1 MNKWLLLLVLFLGI
15 SLTACSS
22 NDDKSLTGEKP
33 PKTVVEIGSETY
45 ATVLGSYCWKNMCAD
60 TVGPHKLLEG
70 KDPIK
75 VKPDEKITIMMN
87 FNPQPNEIYLGKM
100 DNENDDTEVKLENNR
115 FIAPTNKG
123 IYYYIY
129 SVSWMDEKE
138 ANVSHGD
145 AYYAFVI
152 EVN

>member
-15 SLTACSS
+15 GLTGCSS
-22 NDDKSLTGEKP
+22 EAKSMLGEKP
-33 PKTVVEIGSETY
+33 PKTVVEIGNDTH
-45 ATVLGSYCWKNMCAD
+45 ATVLGSYCWKAMCAD
-60 TVGPHKLLEG
+60 TVGPHKLLGG

-75 VKPDEKITIMMN
+75 VNPGEKITIVMDY
-87 FNPQPNEIYLGKM
+87 NPQPNEVYVGKM
-100 DNENDDTEVKLENNR
+100 DNENDDTEVKFENNR
-115 FIAPTNKG
+115 FTAPTEKG
-123 IYYYIY
+123 VYYYIY

-138 ANVSHGD
+138 ANLSHGH

>member
-1 MNKWLLLLVLFLGI
+1 MNRWLLLLVLFLGI
-15 SLTACSS
+15 ILTACSNEAES
-22 NDDKSLTGEKP
+22 MSGEKP
-33 PKTVVEIGSETY
+33 PKTVVKIGNDKH
-45 ATVLGSYCWKNMCAD
+45 ATVLGSYCWKNMCVD

-75 VKPDEKITIMMN
+75 VNPGEKITIVMDY
-87 FNPQPNEIYLGKM
+87 NPQPNEVYVGKM
-100 DNENDDTEVKLENNR
+100 DNENDSTEVKIENNR
-115 FIAPTNKG
+115 FTAPTEKG

-129 SVSWMDEKE
+129 SVWWMDEKE

-152 EVN
+152 EID

>member
-1 MNKWLLLLVLFLGI
+1 MNRWLLLLLLFLGI
-15 SLTACSS
+15 GLTGCSS
-22 NDDKSLTGEKP
+22 EAESMSGEKP
-33 PKTVVEIGSETY
+33 PKTVVKIGNETY

-75 VKPDEKITIMMN
+75 VNRGEKITIVMN
-87 FNPQPNEIYLGKM
+87 YNPQPNEIYLGKM
-100 DNENDDTEVKLENNR
+100 DNENDDTEVKMENNR
-115 FIAPTNKG
+115 FTAPTEEG

-129 SVSWMDEKE
+129 SVFWMDEKE

-145 AYYAFVI
+145 AYYAFSI